1 MKHLPLWARLA
12 LLSAG
17 AMLLLQAVALG
28 VLATRDEG
36 FDLGAIRP
44 SFARQVAGMARLF
57 DRMAMPARR
66 QIALEI
72 LNAGAMRVALADTVP
87 TAADA
92 GPVLGYWAKGVARK
106 ITAEGVPPERLL
118 VRYVTDTESDTG
130 PLARLVGRH
139 LQIVIALRT
148 GDYLVISPDA
158 DANNFLFGTIILVIA
173 GVLGLVVVGI
183 VVFAIYRQTRP
194 LGTLAVHME
203 RFAQA
208 AVPTPMEEQGAPEL
222 RALIRSTNAMQNQ
235 IAALIRNRA
244 IILAGMSHDLR
255 TLVTKLRLR
264 LELLPA
270 SEARER
276 AIADIEAMQA
286 MTEET
291 LAFAS
296 AGSAADGGVADLT
309 KIVGQVFDVQ
319 SLATPGRVTWAGGT
333 EALRVSI
340 GEASLRRIVQNL
352 VDNAI
357 AYGGQAEISV
367 ARTGDTARL
376 VVGDRGPGIP
386 DSQKA
391 EIFEPYVRLETSRNR
406 QGGGTGLGLAIVKQ
420 IADRHHGRVEVVDR
434 PGGGSLFTVTL
445 PLA

>member
-1 MKHLPLWARLA
+1 
-12 LLSAG
+12 
-17 AMLLLQAVALG
+17 
-28 VLATRDEG
+28 
-36 FDLGAIRP
+36 
-44 SFARQVAGMARLF
+44 
-57 DRMAMPARR
+57 
-66 QIALEI
+66 
-72 LNAGAMRVALADTVP
+72 
-87 TAADA
+87 
-92 GPVLGYWAKGVARK
+92 
-106 ITAEGVPPERLL
+106 
-118 VRYVTDTESDTG
+118 
-130 PLARLVGRH
+130 
-139 LQIVIALRT
+139 
-148 GDYLVISPDA
+148 
-158 DANNFLFGTIILVIA
+158 
-173 GVLGLVVVGI
+173 
-183 VVFAIYRQTRP
+183 
-194 LGTLAVHME
+194 
-203 RFAQA
+203 
-208 AVPTPMEEQGAPEL
+208 
-222 RALIRSTNAMQNQ
+222 MQNQ

-367 ARTGDTARL
+367 ARTGDTSRL